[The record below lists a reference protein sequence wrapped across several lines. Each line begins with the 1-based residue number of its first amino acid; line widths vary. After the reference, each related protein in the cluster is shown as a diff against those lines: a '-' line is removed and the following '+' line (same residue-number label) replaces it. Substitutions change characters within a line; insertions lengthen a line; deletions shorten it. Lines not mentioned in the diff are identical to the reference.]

1 MSIEVI
7 KKVTETEKIAQ
18 ESKLEAGAN
27 AKKAVSDAER
37 AGLELLRQ
45 AREKAEAQVRTFMT
59 EAEAKAAKNERQ
71 VIDETD
77 RMCDALRLSAD
88 KRLPAAAE
96 LIVRRVVNV

>member
-18 ESKLEAGAN
+18 ERKLEAVGN
-27 AKKAVSDAER
+27 AKKAVSEAER
-37 AGLELLRQ
+37 AGQELVAAARSRAEAQ
-45 AREKAEAQVRTFMT
+45 ARELMK
-59 EAEAKAAKNERQ
+59 EAEAKAAKNERD
-71 VIDETD
+71 VMDETA
-77 RMCDALRLSAD
+77 RACGELRLSAE